1 MADRLQ
7 ISDLDFDTIKT
18 NLKNFLKQQSE
29 FTDYDFEGSGLNIL
43 LDVLAY
49 NTHYNAYYLNMVANE
64 AFMDTAALRS
74 SVVSHA
80 KMLGYVPFSRR
91 PSVAN
96 VNITVTVSSGEPV
109 QYLTLPE
116 GYGLQSNLID
126 NVSYLF
132 NVLEPITVSR
142 TGNQFIFENIPIYEG
157 EIITTSFTY
166 NKSSNPKSL
175 FILPDENLY
184 TGSLKVTV
192 QPTVGNSSI
201 ETYTLA
207 TDVLDINGES
217 NVYFLEEGK
226 DQRWQIYFG
235 DDVIG
240 KAINDGAIVRVKY
253 IVTNGLSAD
262 KANQFIPLT
271 GIGGFGSVAV
281 NINSVASGSSERESI
296 ESIRYSAP
304 LQFATQNRLVTYKDY
319 ESYIKKNY
327 PSIDSVSVWG
337 SEEDLPPS
345 YGKVIMSLKPKENYY
360 ISETEKQS
368 IIDTVIKPKSI
379 IAIQAEIRDPEYL
392 YLLTNCYVKY
402 DKRKTT
408 DTVDQMKTK
417 IRNAISIYRE
427 TNLNRFAGRFVLSK
441 LQDLIDGTN
450 PNAIIGSEVTVRA
463 QKRFEPQL
471 NELRTYT
478 IDFNI
483 PLHRGTLTN
492 RLTSTEFDVIDFSGA
507 VRTVT
512 YEESAETYTGV
523 ESIQVISSGINYT
536 SPPTVTIVGD
546 GTGAKAEA
554 VIVNG
559 RIQNIVIT
567 NRGFNYTRAAVLIS
581 GGGGTG
587 AQASAVVTAR
597 TGSLRTVYYDADAQK
612 QIVNENAGT
621 INYETGRIV
630 LTDVNIKKI
639 YSSDSLM
646 RITIETENGI
656 VETKRNTVLEIDI
669 NDSAAVTIDMSEIS
683 TK

>member
-281 NINSVASGSSERESI
+281 TINSVASGSSERESI

-337 SEEDLPPS
+337 SEDDLPPS

-368 IIDTVIKPKSI
+368 IIDNVIKPKSI

-417 IRNAISIYRE
+417 IRNAIAIYRE

-441 LQDLIDGTN
+441 LQDVIDGTN
-450 PNAIIGSEVTVRA
+450 PNAIIGSEVTVKA
-463 QKRFEPQL
+463 QKRFEPEL

-536 SPPTVTIVGD
+536 SPPTITIVGD

-554 VIVNG
+554 IIVNG
-559 RIQNIVIT
+559 RIENIVIT

-597 TGSLRTVYYDADAQK
+597 TGTLRTVYYDSDAQK

-621 INYETGRIV
+621 INYETGRII

-639 YSSDSLM
+639 YSSDNLM
-646 RITIETENGI
+646 RITIESENGI

-669 NDSAAVTIDMSEIS
+669 NDSSAITIDMSEIS

>member
-207 TDVLDINGES
+207 TDVLDINSES

-226 DQRWQIYFG
+226 DQRWQSIL
-235 DDVIG
+235 VMMLLE
-240 KAINDGAIVRVKY
+240 K
-253 IVTNGLSAD
+253 LSMMV
-262 KANQFIPLT
+262 Q
-271 GIGGFGSVAV
+271 
-281 NINSVASGSSERESI
+281 
-296 ESIRYSAP
+296 
-304 LQFATQNRLVTYKDY
+304 
-319 ESYIKKNY
+319 
-327 PSIDSVSVWG
+327 
-337 SEEDLPPS
+337 
-345 YGKVIMSLKPKENYY
+345 SLE
-360 ISETEKQS
+360 
-368 IIDTVIKPKSI
+368 
-379 IAIQAEIRDPEYL
+379 
-392 YLLTNCYVKY
+392 
-402 DKRKTT
+402 
-408 DTVDQMKTK
+408 
-417 IRNAISIYRE
+417 
-427 TNLNRFAGRFVLSK
+427 
-441 LQDLIDGTN
+441 
-450 PNAIIGSEVTVRA
+450 
-463 QKRFEPQL
+463 
-471 NELRTYT
+471 
-478 IDFNI
+478 
-483 PLHRGTLTN
+483 
-492 RLTSTEFDVIDFSGA
+492 
-507 VRTVT
+507 
-512 YEESAETYTGV
+512 
-523 ESIQVISSGINYT
+523 
-536 SPPTVTIVGD
+536 
-546 GTGAKAEA
+546 
-554 VIVNG
+554 
-559 RIQNIVIT
+559 
-567 NRGFNYTRAAVLIS
+567 
-581 GGGGTG
+581 
-587 AQASAVVTAR
+587 
-597 TGSLRTVYYDADAQK
+597 
-612 QIVNENAGT
+612 
-621 INYETGRIV
+621 
-630 LTDVNIKKI
+630 
-639 YSSDSLM
+639 
-646 RITIETENGI
+646 
-656 VETKRNTVLEIDI
+656 
-669 NDSAAVTIDMSEIS
+669 
-683 TK
+683 

>member
-281 NINSVASGSSERESI
+281 TINSVASGSSERESI

-337 SEEDLPPS
+337 SEDDLPPS

-368 IIDTVIKPKSI
+368 IIDNVIKPKSI

-417 IRNAISIYRE
+417 IRNAIAIYRE

-441 LQDLIDGTN
+441 LQDVIDGTN
-450 PNAIIGSEVTVRA
+450 PNAIIGSEVTVKA
-463 QKRFEPQL
+463 QKRFEPEL

-536 SPPTVTIVGD
+536 SPPTITIVGD

-554 VIVNG
+554 IIVNG
-559 RIQNIVIT
+559 RIENIVIT

-597 TGSLRTVYYDADAQK
+597 TGTLRTVYYDSDAQK

-630 LTDVNIKKI
+630 LTDVNIKNI
-639 YSSDSLM
+639 YSSDNLM
-646 RITIETENGI
+646 RITIESENGI

-669 NDSAAVTIDMSEIS
+669 NDSSAITIDMSEIS

>member
-142 TGNQFIFENIPIYEG
+142 TGNQFIFENVPIYEG

-207 TDVLDINGES
+207 TDVLDINSES

>member
-281 NINSVASGSSERESI
+281 TINSVASGSSERESI

-337 SEEDLPPS
+337 SEEDIPPS

-360 ISETEKQS
+360 ISETEKQN

-417 IRNAISIYRE
+417 IRNAITIYRE

-546 GTGAKAEA
+546 GTGATAEA